1 MKRVLWWIGLLLSLA
16 CLAFFLRSAASHWQA
31 VAQVDWPP
39 SGFLLAAVAL
49 ALYLS
54 TYGAAGLA
62 WQASLRMLGV
72 EAGAGTLC
80 RVLMFSQFGKYLPGN
95 FAHHAGRVVLARKL
109 GIGLEPT
116 VASMAVDLAILM
128 IAAVICSTPA
138 LGLLWAMLRQHD
150 MALEA
155 VALVMAT
162 CAAAACMLLMFSAR
176 ARRLAAHPVRIARN
190 VLARHN
196 IRFLF
201 RAGIAHCSGF
211 LIGGSALFLLCSAF
225 SGSLSGPWL
234 SVVGA
239 YTASWLLGFV
249 VVGAPAGIG
258 IREVALLFGLA
269 PLYGE
274 QYALAATA
282 VLRLLTTLGDGLLF
296 GYALTR
302 SKRLNGDG

>member
-1 MKRVLWWIGLLLSLA
+1 MKRALWWTGLLLSLA
-16 CLAFFLRSAASHWQA
+16 CLAFFFRSAASHWQA
-31 VAQVDWPP
+31 VAQLDWPP
-39 SGFLLAAVAL
+39 RAFVLSAAAL
-49 ALYLS
+49 ALYTA
-54 TYGAAGLA
+54 TYAAAGLA

-72 EAGAGTLC
+72 RAHAGALC
-80 RVLMFSQFGKYLPGN
+80 RVLMLSQFGKYLPGN

-116 VASMAVDLAILM
+116 IASMAVDLVILM
-128 IAAVICSTPA
+128 IVAVICSVPA
-138 LGLLWAMLRQHD
+138 LTLLWAMLRQQD
-150 MALEA
+150 MPLDSIAIA
-155 VALVMAT
+155 VAACAT
-162 CAAAACMLLMFSAR
+162 VACILLMFSAR
-176 ARRLAAHPVRIARN
+176 ARRVAAHPVRIARK
-190 VLARHN
+190 VLARSN

-201 RAGIAHCSGF
+201 RTALAHCSGF
-211 LIGGSALFLLCSAF
+211 VIGGSALFLLCSAF

-249 VVGAPAGIG
+249 VIGAPAGIG

-274 QYALAATA
+274 QHALAATA
-282 VLRLLTTLGDGLLF
+282 ILRLVTTLGDALLF
-296 GYALTR
+296 AYALSQ